1 MTTLFRGPVQDA
13 QVLPGVP
20 RAVRV
25 DPRRPPLLRGILGRL
40 QPRASSRRARAAHA
54 GVGLLRHRS
63 PDPSP
68 PRDRARSG
76 LRGQP
81 AAVRPPADP
90 APAARHRLD
99 QPAHLGGAHTDEMT
113 ARCLTGLE
121 SFRASSTRQR
131 GHDLRI
137 ELTAL
142 ADVSAHPP
150 AGLQPHTPAITTPT
164 SWLPTPLG

>member
-25 DPRRPPLLRGILGRL
+25 DPRRPPLLRRVLRRL
-40 QPRASSRRARAAHA
+40 QPRAPSRRARAAHA

-81 AAVRPPADP
+81 PAVRPPADP
-90 APAARHRLD
+90 AHAARRRLD
-99 QPAHLGGAHTDEMT
+99 QPAHPGGAHTDEMT

-121 SFRASSTRQR
+121 SFRPFGASDGWRQESLSQ
-131 GHDLRI
+131 GVSLAVAPEGDLLV
-137 ELTAL
+137 EWAM
-142 ADVSAHPP
+142 D
-150 AGLQPHTPAITTPT
+150 
-164 SWLPTPLG
+164 

>member
-121 SFRASSTRQR
+121 SFRIL
-131 GHDLRI
+131 LRSHVDARWMI
-137 ELTAL
+137 AQLRLAL
-142 ADVSAHPP
+142 GYNGPSFRDWWPDPNCRS
-150 AGLQPHTPAITTPT
+150 GC
-164 SWLPTPLG
+164 